1 MVHISG
7 KSSRCQIALLAALFP
22 LGASAQ
28 TSTPSPAGPPPGSP
42 ASIAV
47 PLSPAADAFLRR
59 FSQMRL
65 FGSASLNWRNVGPK
79 EPGFETQIQDQV
91 YLGDLYVGLEAP
103 ALEKVPFVIEWHMPT
118 SKQGSI
124 RLHQLYAE
132 YGRLRR
138 IRLQAGK
145 FLVPFGRYNELYRA
159 DQFLAVTRPLL
170 YASPDSLDLVVR
182 PNSPRPPISAGYAD
196 VGARFSWYPVVVHPL
211 VPVEVTAFVVNGIG
225 EAKNRLRTFP
235 NPQSLGIPGPSTN
248 GVQPDFGHENNN
260 LADNNNAKSGGG
272 RIVFALGDLRL
283 PWPFPERS
291 SDDSGVLLGLS
302 GMGGQYDL
310 EGRLN
315 YHMLG
320 ADWSLEYR
328 GIALSGEFMYSSNH
342 FLAPLLVSS
351 TTASDHTLVTPIR
364 QTRHTEHIYG
374 YFVQA
379 TVPLLRRPPFG
390 ERVTGVLV
398 FNQFHRRGPLL
409 DFLLNYNDGS
419 TVWESLV
426 AYRDGAPYVTRTI
439 DKYTAGLH
447 WKLSPRFAAKF
458 DYSYWVMGRS
468 TVRSPTS
475 LGLNDI
481 YQGAFALVMGF

>member
-1 MVHISG
+1 MIHITS
-7 KSSRCQIALLAALFP
+7 KPRACQIALVFAALWP
-22 LGASAQ
+22 LSAAAQ
-28 TSTPSPAGPPPGSP
+28 APPPTPP
-42 ASIAV
+42 APAPAPV
-47 PLSPAADAFLRR
+47 LSPAAESFLRR
-59 FSQMRL
+59 FSEVRF
-65 FGSASLNWRNVGPK
+65 FGGGALNWRNVGPK

-91 YLGDLYVGLEAP
+91 FLSELYLGAEIP
-103 ALEKVPFVIEWHMPT
+103 AHEKTPFVIEWTMPT
-118 SKQGSI
+118 SKQGGVELNQMFVEYNGAR
-124 RLHQLYAE
+124 RLK
-132 YGRLRR
+132 
-138 IRLQAGK
+138 LQGGK

-159 DQFLAVTRPLL
+159 DQYLAVTRPLL
-170 YASPDSLDLVVR
+170 YASPDGLDLVVR
-182 PNSPRPPISAGYAD
+182 PNSPRPPVSNAYAD
-196 VGARFSWYPVVVHPL
+196 VGARLSWYPVVVHPL

-235 NPQSLGIPGPSTN
+235 NPQKVGIPGPSTN
-248 GVQPDFGHENNN
+248 GVQPDFGHANNN

-310 EGRLN
+310 EGQLN
-315 YHMLG
+315 YHLLS
-320 ADWSLEYR
+320 ADFSFEYK
-328 GIALSGEFMYSSNH
+328 GVGLSGEFMYSRNQ

-351 TTASDHTLVTPIR
+351 TTASNYTLRTPTQQSR
-364 QTRHTEHIYG
+364 QAEQIYG

-379 TVPLLRRPPFG
+379 VVPVMRKPPVG

-398 FNQFHRRGPLL
+398 FNRLYRRGPLL
-409 DFLLNYNDGS
+409 DFLLNYHDG
-419 TVWESLV
+419 TNTFDSLV
-426 AYRDGAPYVTRTI
+426 AYREGAPYVTRHI

-447 WKLSPRFAAKF
+447 WKLSRRFAAKF
-458 DYSYWVMGRS
+458 DYSYWVMGKS

-481 YQGAFALVMGF
+481 YQGALSLVVGF